1 MWRSPMP
8 AERRFQVELIYAE
21 VNILVSGL
29 GACMVGREETQCYA
43 RTLVQELHKQV
54 SQCTLALM
62 NQPLSWI

>member
-8 AERRFQVELIYAE
+8 AELRFHVELIYAE
-21 VNILVSGL
+21 VNISVSGL
-29 GACMVGREETQCYA
+29 DACMVGREETQCYA
-43 RTLVQELHKQV
+43 RTLVQELHEQV